1 MEGPASLRQW
11 RVEGAGPEASR
22 ETPCLSFRPREDE
35 EGQEGQDSMSRAK
48 ANWLRAF
55 NKVRLQLQEGEQQQE
70 PGHARPHPTPV
81 SQAATPISPTPS
93 ESPSLPLWSFPWP
106 CPC

>member
-1 MEGPASLRQW
+1 MPALKHH
-11 RVEGAGPEASR
+11 

-55 NKVRLQLQEGEQQQE
+55 NKVRLQLQEVSGSRSLAT
-70 PGHARPHPTPV
+70 PAPHPHP
-81 SQAATPISPTPS
+81 
-93 ESPSLPLWSFPWP
+93 
-106 CPC
+106 

>member
-1 MEGPASLRQW
+1 MPAL
-11 RVEGAGPEASR
+11 EHH

-55 NKVRLQLQEGEQQQE
+55 NKVRLQLQEVSGSSSLAT
-70 PGHARPHPTPV
+70 PTPHPHP
-81 SQAATPISPTPS
+81 
-93 ESPSLPLWSFPWP
+93 
-106 CPC
+106 